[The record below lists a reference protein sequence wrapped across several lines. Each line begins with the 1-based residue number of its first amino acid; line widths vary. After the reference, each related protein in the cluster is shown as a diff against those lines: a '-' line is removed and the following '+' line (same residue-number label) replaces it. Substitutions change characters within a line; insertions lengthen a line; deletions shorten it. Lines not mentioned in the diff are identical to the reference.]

1 MAPMSKQQSSND
13 FNPGDLTKKSDEHDK
28 ILAEL
33 NSRVGTNENFGKT
46 FSESAKDSKSL
57 ELAIKEIVIN
67 LLETNDKTKD
77 AVSTIVEK
85 LDKRQWQQQL
95 WGLGKIMLWIVSIVI
110 AALVGA
116 YINSRF
122 R

>member
-1 MAPMSKQQSSND
+1 MAPTSKQPANND
-13 FNPGDLTKKSDEHDK
+13 FDPENLTKKSDEHDK

-57 ELAIKEIVIN
+57 ELSINEIVIN
-67 LLETNDKTKD
+67 LLETNEKTRT

-85 LDKRQWQQQL
+85 KVRQ
-95 WGLGKIMLWIVSIVI
+95 KIM
-110 AALVGA
+110 AATNLG
-116 YINSRF
+116 S
-122 R
+122 